1 MGNTENIPFTEKLQN
16 INDESYELLK
26 NSIKKYSFSL
36 TKISDINNKLINEN
50 SLIEEFIELRK
61 KTDFNERKLKMRII
75 GNNNKNRYGDI
86 GPFKDNKVPLN
97 NNNYINASFINIP
110 NEHSFIA
117 TQCPLD
123 NTISDFWEMI
133 IDYNVSVIIML
144 CNLKERNKIK
154 CSEYWNKELIEKDN
168 LFKLISLNLKEYNDK
183 NLIIREIEI
192 QKNGNWEIKKVLQLQ
207 FTGWSD
213 HDVPNEN
220 EVYNTFITLFKTIND
235 KGSNTTVIHCS
246 AGVGRTGTFLSLIIL
261 YNNILNQKNENSQ
274 QISFSIFGLV
284 RQLKEM
290 RFLLVENERQYI
302 FIYKFLR
309 LFLEKE
315 IFKTKK

>member
-117 TQCPLD
+117 TQGPLD

-315 IFKTKK
+315 IFKIKK

>member
-117 TQCPLD
+117 TQGPLD

-192 QKNGNWEIKKVLQLQ
+192 QKIGNWEIKKVLQLQ

>member
-1 MGNTENIPFTEKLQN
+1 MGNAENIPFTEKLQN

-117 TQCPLD
+117 TQGPLD

>member
-1 MGNTENIPFTEKLQN
+1 
-16 INDESYELLK
+16 
-26 NSIKKYSFSL
+26 
-36 TKISDINNKLINEN
+36 
-50 SLIEEFIELRK
+50 
-61 KTDFNERKLKMRII
+61 MRII

-86 GPFKDNKVPLN
+86 GPFKDNKVPLS

-117 TQCPLD
+117 TQGPLD

-192 QKNGNWEIKKVLQLQ
+192 QKIGNWEIKKVLQLQ

>member
-1 MGNTENIPFTEKLQN
+1 MGNAENIPFTEKLQN

-117 TQCPLD
+117 TQGPLD
-123 NTISDFWEMI
+123 TTISDFWEMI

-192 QKNGNWEIKKVLQLQ
+192 QKIGNWEIKKVLQLQ

>member
-1 MGNTENIPFTEKLQN
+1 MGNAENIPFTEKLQN

-117 TQCPLD
+117 TQGPLD

-192 QKNGNWEIKKVLQLQ
+192 QKIGNWEIKKVLQLQ

>member
-117 TQCPLD
+117 TQGPLD

>member
-1 MGNTENIPFTEKLQN
+1 
-16 INDESYELLK
+16 
-26 NSIKKYSFSL
+26 
-36 TKISDINNKLINEN
+36 
-50 SLIEEFIELRK
+50 
-61 KTDFNERKLKMRII
+61 MRII

-117 TQCPLD
+117 TQGPLD

-168 LFKLISLNLKEYNDK
+168 LFNLISLNLKEYNDK

>member
-1 MGNTENIPFTEKLQN
+1 MGNAENIPFTEKLQN

-117 TQCPLD
+117 TQGPLD
-123 NTISDFWEMI
+123 TTISDFWEMI

-192 QKNGNWEIKKVLQLQ
+192 QKNGNWEIKKVLHYQ
-207 FTGWSD
+207 FIGWPD

-274 QISFSIFGLV
+274 QISFS
-284 RQLKEM
+284 RNNLKN
-290 RFLLVENERQYI
+290 L
-302 FIYKFLR
+302 
-309 LFLEKE
+309 
-315 IFKTKK
+315 

>member
-1 MGNTENIPFTEKLQN
+1 MGNAENIPFTEKLQN

-117 TQCPLD
+117 TQGPLD

-192 QKNGNWEIKKVLQLQ
+192 QKIGNWEIKKVLQLQ

-220 EVYNTFITLFKTIND
+220 VVYNTFITLFKTIND

>member
-117 TQCPLD
+117 TQGPLD

-133 IDYNVSVIIML
+133 IDYNIMVIVML
-144 CNLKERNKIK
+144 CNTIEGNNNK
-154 CSEYWNKELIEKDN
+154 CSEYWNKQLIEKDN
-168 LFKLISLNLKEYNDK
+168 LFVLKNITLIDSKFQ

-192 QKNGNWEIKKVLQLQ
+192 QKNGNWEIKKVFHFQ
-207 FTGWSD
+207 FIGWPD
-213 HDVPNEN
+213 HDVPDEKY
-220 EVYNTFITLFKTIND
+220 VYDTFLYLFKQINE
-235 KGSNTTVIHCS
+235 KKSNTTVVHCS
-246 AGVGRTGTFLSLIIL
+246 AGVGRTGTFLTLINL
-261 YNNILNQKNENSQ
+261 YNDIVNQIKNHCTE
-274 QISFSIFGLV
+274 ISFSIFGLV

>member
-1 MGNTENIPFTEKLQN
+1 MGNAENIPFTEKLQN

-117 TQCPLD
+117 TQGPLD

-220 EVYNTFITLFKTIND
+220 VVYNTFITLFKTIND

>member
-1 MGNTENIPFTEKLQN
+1 MGNAENIPFTEKLQN

-117 TQCPLD
+117 TQGPLD

-168 LFKLISLNLKEYNDK
+168 LFNLISLNLKEYNDK

>member
-1 MGNTENIPFTEKLQN
+1 MGNAENIPFTEKLQN

-117 TQCPLD
+117 TQGPLD

-192 QKNGNWEIKKVLQLQ
+192 QKIGNWEIKKVLQLQ

-246 AGVGRTGTFLSLIIL
+246 AGVGRTGTFLSLMIL

>member
-1 MGNTENIPFTEKLQN
+1 MGNAENIPFTEKLQN

-117 TQCPLD
+117 TQGPLD

-168 LFKLISLNLKEYNDK
+168 LFNLISLNLKEYNDK

-192 QKNGNWEIKKVLQLQ
+192 QKIGNWEIKKVLQLQ